1 MGRQEGGQQMDGAG
15 SGGRKR
21 SSGGRSVAAVLG
33 LQALVGVME
42 PLTRVS
48 GGL

>member
-1 MGRQEGGQQMDGAG
+1 MDGAG

-33 LQALVGVME
+33 LQALVGMME
-42 PLTRVS
+42 PLTHVS